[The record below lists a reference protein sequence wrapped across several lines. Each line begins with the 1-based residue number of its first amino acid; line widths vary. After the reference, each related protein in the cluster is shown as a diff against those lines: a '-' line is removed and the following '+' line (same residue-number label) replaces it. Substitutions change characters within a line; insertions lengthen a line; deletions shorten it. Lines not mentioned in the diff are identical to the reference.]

1 VNLRNITRTQVLT
14 CAAALIVSTGLAAC
28 GSSSTTATADTSG
41 SSPAKKFTVGFSPYN
56 QSAPALV
63 GLAKGVKDYAQ
74 SKGASTLIADP
85 NNDPTKQAQQIRSW
99 IELGQV
105 NAVWVLALNPTAIKA
120 LIPLAQSKGVGLLA
134 TGTPADYGKSA
145 PDAGLSYSI
154 IDYAAY
160 GKAIGGA
167 LADCANERLG
177 GNAKA
182 LFAANP
188 AGSTGKAQEDAAIK
202 EALTAGA
209 PNSTI
214 VSTIDNKNDRLESQ
228 KATLTAIQANQDL
241 NAVIGVSDESTMGP
255 MTAFTQ
261 ARKDLSK
268 SCLVGAGGSDEA
280 LAAVKAGKLYADV
293 AIQFSDDMTQSVDEL
308 VRFSQDAK
316 AAGKQLFT
324 PFKTVKK

>member
-1 VNLRNITRTQVLT
+1 MT
-14 CAAALIVSTGLAAC
+14 CAVALIATAGLAAC
-28 GSSSTTATADTSG
+28 SSGTSATADASGSSS
-41 SSPAKKFTVGFSPYN
+41 AKKITIGFSPYN

-63 GLAKGVKDYAQ
+63 GLAKGVKEYAQ

-105 NAVWVLALNPTAIKA
+105 DAVWVLALNPTAIKA
-120 LIPLAQSKGVGLLA
+120 LIPVAQSKGVGLLA

-160 GKAIGGA
+160 GKAIGTA
-167 LADCANERLG
+167 LAECATQRLG
-177 GNAKA
+177 GSAKA
-182 LFAANP
+182 LFLANS

-202 EALTAGA
+202 DALAAGA
-209 PNSTI
+209 PSSTI
-214 VSTIDNKNDRLESQ
+214 VSTVDNKNDRLVSQ
-228 KATLTAIQANQDL
+228 KATLTAIQANSAL

-261 ARKDLSK
+261 AGKDLSK
-268 SCLVGAGGSDEA
+268 SCIVGAGGSDES
-280 LAAVKAGKLYADV
+280 LAAVKAGKIYADV
-293 AIQFSDDMTQSVDEL
+293 AIQFNDDMAQSVDEL
-308 VRFSQDAK
+308 VRFAGDSK
-316 AAGKQLFT
+316 AQGKQLLT
-324 PFKTVKK
+324 PFKTVQN

>member
-1 VNLRNITRTQVLT
+1 MNLKNITRTPALT
-14 CAAALIVSTGLAAC
+14 CAVALIVTTGLAAC
-28 GSSSTTATADTSG
+28 GSTG
-41 SSPAKKFTVGFSPYN
+41 SSPAGTSGSGSAKKITVGFSPYN

-63 GLAKGVKDYAQ
+63 GLAKGVKEYAQ
-74 SKGASTLIADP
+74 SKGAATLIADP
-85 NNDPTKQAQQIRSW
+85 NNDPTKQAEQIRSW

-105 NAVWVLALNPTAIKA
+105 DAVWVLALNPTAIKA

-167 LADCANERLG
+167 LADCANQRLG
-177 GNAKA
+177 GSAKA

-188 AGSTGKAQEDAAIK
+188 AGSTGKAEEDAAIQQ
-202 EALTAGA
+202 ALTAGS
-209 PNSTI
+209 PGSTI

-228 KATLTAIQANQDL
+228 KATLTTIQANAGL

-255 MTAFTQ
+255 MTAFVQ

-268 SCLVGAGGSDEA
+268 SCIVGAGGSDEA
-280 LAAVKAGKLYADV
+280 LAAVKAGKIYADV
-293 AIQFSDDMTQSVDEL
+293 AIQFSADMAQSVDEL
-308 VRFSQDAK
+308 IRFAQDPK

-324 PFKTVKK
+324 PFKTVKN